1 MRFCPT
7 CKTEPL
13 PSGKPTCAEC
23 QIRASLTRPD
33 NKKTTKVLQLQLE
46 RDILYRDSIK
56 IKKCEKCG
64 LGIVFFDK
72 WKKKCATCYRSE
84 KREKLKKACT
94 NITHVKK
101 WSNWEVHTNERG
113 EKIHSRVL
121 KLVKQ

>member
-46 RDILYRDSIK
+46 RDIISRAAIK
-56 IKKCEKCG
+56 IKKCTKCG
-64 LGIVFFDK
+64 LGIVVFDK
-72 WKKKCATCYRSE
+72 WTKKCAPCYRSE
-84 KREKLKKACT
+84 KREKLKKVCT
-94 NITHVKK
+94 NIKNVKK
-101 WSNWEVHTNERG
+101 WSAWEVHKNERG
-113 EKIHSRVL
+113 EEIHSRVL
-121 KLVKQ
+121 KFGKP